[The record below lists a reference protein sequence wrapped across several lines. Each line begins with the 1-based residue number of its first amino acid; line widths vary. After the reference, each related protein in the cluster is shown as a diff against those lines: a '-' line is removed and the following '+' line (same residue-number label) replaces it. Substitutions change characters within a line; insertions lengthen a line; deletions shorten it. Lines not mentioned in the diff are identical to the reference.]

1 MLFASIDIGTNAV
14 RLLFSNV
21 YLRDEQIYAEKASI
35 IRIPIRLGEDV
46 FSINY
51 ISEEKIDLLLKTMRA
66 FKLLMD
72 VYRPLSYIACA
83 TAAMREA
90 SNSDEVVRR
99 IKEEVGIDI
108 KVISGKEEADIV
120 TASNHV
126 VLKEPFKYKMYVDV
140 GGGSTEIS
148 LLNHQGLVASKSFK
162 IGTIRYLKNKIDE
175 KEWAKMQDWLLEFKK
190 DFGKIYLVGSGGNI
204 NKITKMYGNRDA
216 FMIEKEELMKAY
228 EQLSKLTLADRIEM
242 LGLRP
247 DRADVIV
254 PAAIIFIKIMTWIRT
269 EVVYVPK
276 IGLADGLIYK
286 GYYEYLKNSPVE
298 KFF

>member
-126 VLKEPFKYKMYVDV
+126 VLREPFKYKMYVDV

-148 LLNHQGLVASKSFK
+148 LLNHQGLIASKSFK

-175 KEWAKMQDWLLEFKK
+175 KEWAKMQDWLLEFKN

-228 EQLSKLTLADRIEM
+228 EQLSRLTLADRIEM

-286 GYYEYLKNSPVE
+286 GYYEYLKNQKS
-298 KFF
+298 